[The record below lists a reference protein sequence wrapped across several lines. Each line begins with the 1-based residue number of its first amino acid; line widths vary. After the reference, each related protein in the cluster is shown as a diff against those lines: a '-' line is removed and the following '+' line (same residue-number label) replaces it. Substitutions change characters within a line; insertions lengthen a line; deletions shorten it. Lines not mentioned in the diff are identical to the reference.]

1 MKEKIKE
8 LLDEKKFRDL
18 KALLNEEQV
27 VDIAENIKDL
37 EVDEIAKIIRLMNK
51 DMAADVFAELPL
63 SIETE
68 LLSKLTDKEAVFII
82 NEMFADD
89 AADVLDEMPANIV
102 TRLLKQCDKDTRSD
116 INRLLNYPDDSAGS
130 VMTVEYAELKSNLTI
145 KQAISTLR
153 KEIDEYETINI
164 CYVVDNRRK
173 LVGHISLKD
182 ILLAD
187 SDDILEDVASKDT
200 ICVKT
205 TTDQEEVGKLFKKY
219 DLTVMPVVD
228 SEDRLVGI
236 ITIDDVMDIMEEEA
250 TEDIEKMAAISPSD
264 KPYLEISPWQTWKA
278 RIPWLLLLMISATF
292 TGQII
297 SNFENSLAILPVLTA
312 YIPMLM
318 DTGGNAGSQ
327 ASVTIIRSLS
337 LNQVDFRDIG
347 KVIWK
352 ELRVSIMVGATLAVA
367 NFAKLIFIDKMLLH
381 NNAITYQ
388 VAAVICL
395 TIFMIVVVAKFIG
408 CTLPILTKKLGFDP
422 TVMASPFITT
432 IVDALGLLVYF
443 QVATNL
449 LGI

>member
-1 MKEKIKE
+1 MKEEIKGLVE
-8 LLDEKKFRDL
+8 EKKFRQL
-18 KALLNEEQV
+18 KELLSEMKV
-27 VDIAENIKDL
+27 IDIADNIKEL
-37 EVDEIAKIIRLMNK
+37 EIDEIAKIIRLLNK
-51 DMAADVFAELPL
+51 DMAADLFSELPL

-89 AADVLDEMPANIV
+89 AADVLDEMPASIV
-102 TRLLKQCDKDTRSD
+102 RRILKQCDKETRSD
-116 INRLLNYPDDSAGS
+116 INKLLNYPDDSAGS
-130 VMTVEYAELKSNLTI
+130 VMTVEYAELKSDLTI

-153 KEIDEYETINI
+153 KEIDEYETINV
-164 CYVVDNRRK
+164 CYVVDTRRK
-173 LVGHISLKD
+173 LLGHLFLKD

-187 SDDILEDVASKDT
+187 PDDAILDIAHLDT
-200 ICVKT
+200 LCVKT

-236 ITIDDVMDIMEEEA
+236 ITIDDIMDIMEEEA

-264 KPYLEISPWQTWKA
+264 KPYLEISPIETWKA

-297 SNFENSLAILPVLTA
+297 SSFETSLAVLPILTA

-337 LNQVDFRDIG
+337 LNQVNFKDIG

-352 ELRVSIMVGATLAVA
+352 EIRVSIMVGATLAVA
-367 NFAKLIFIDKMLLH
+367 NFAKLMLIDNMLL
-381 NNAITYQ
+381 NNTAVTLEVSI
-388 VAAVICL
+388 VICL

-443 QVATNL
+443 QVATHL
-449 LGI
+449 LNI